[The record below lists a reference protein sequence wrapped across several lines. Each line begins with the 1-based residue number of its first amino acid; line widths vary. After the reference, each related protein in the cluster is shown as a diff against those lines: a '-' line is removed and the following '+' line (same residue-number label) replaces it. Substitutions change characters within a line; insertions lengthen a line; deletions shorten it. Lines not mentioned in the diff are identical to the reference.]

1 MQATTP
7 ERPSSIRTVLALVA
21 GALTWVPMYFVGVA
35 VVAAVVGDDLT
46 RLNGAL
52 LALGVAAPLVSAT
65 VTVLVLP
72 RATRRR
78 LLLATVLG
86 AVPSA
91 IVMAGIVWSTTV
103 EAKERGYDVGGD
115 LAGGLGLV
123 VVIAAVTAILV
134 AWLRERSSRA
144 A

>member
-65 VTVLVLP
+65 VTVLALP

-78 LLLATVLG
+78 LLPATVLG

-91 IVMAGIVWSTTV
+91 IVTAGIVWSTTV

-115 LAGGLGLV
+115 LASGLGFV
-123 VVIAAVTAILV
+123 VVVAAVTAALV